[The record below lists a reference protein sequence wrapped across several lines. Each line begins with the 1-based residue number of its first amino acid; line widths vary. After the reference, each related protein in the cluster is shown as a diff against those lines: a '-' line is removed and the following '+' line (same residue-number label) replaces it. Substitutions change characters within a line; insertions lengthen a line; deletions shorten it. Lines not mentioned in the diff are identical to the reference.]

1 MSDLYELIA
10 IIESELGTSYY
21 EYIEMILDLYFIVF
35 EVFKYL
41 NMNLARLSIYDTTTI
56 TNSTLINRD
65 TSSYFQQQKLFI
77 DLWMIYRKFITD
89 YL

>member
-10 IIESELGTSYY
+10 IIESELRTSYF
-21 EYIEMILDLYFIVF
+21 EYIAMFLDIFLIAVK
-35 EVFKYL
+35 EFKYL
-41 NMNLARLSIYDTTTI
+41 NMNLAK
-56 TNSTLINRD
+56 RD
-65 TSSYFQQQKLFI
+65 TSSYFHQQKLFI

>member
-41 NMNLARLSIYDTTTI
+41 NITI
-56 TNSTLINRD
+56 ISNV
-65 TSSYFQQQKLFI
+65 
-77 DLWMIYRKFITD
+77 
-89 YL
+89 